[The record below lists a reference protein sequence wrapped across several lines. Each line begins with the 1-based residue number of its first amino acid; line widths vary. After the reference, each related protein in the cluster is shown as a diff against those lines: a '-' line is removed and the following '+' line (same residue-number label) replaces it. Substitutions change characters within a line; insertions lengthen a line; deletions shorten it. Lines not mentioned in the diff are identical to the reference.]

1 VARGLG
7 ADIGCGPE
15 DAVDGF
21 AWVALGEGCLGFP
34 VSFVEAGS
42 AVLAW
47 VGDVVVAAVD
57 GFGGVDPSP
66 VADDVVAVAAGA
78 SAVCV

>member
-1 VARGLG
+1 
-7 ADIGCGPE
+7 
-15 DAVDGF
+15 VDCF
-21 AWVALGEGCLGFP
+21 AWVALGEGGLGLP
-34 VSFVEAGS
+34 VSFVEAW
-42 AVLAW
+42 ATVLAW

-66 VADDVVAVAAGA
+66 VADDMIAVAAGA